1 MNRLLPSL
9 AAILIS
15 ATSYSHAQGDGDL
28 QSGGLDLQLTPTIPD
43 NVRVTSNN
51 GAEYNGETGLIRY
64 LGGVQVYTDNGI
76 QIFAKQALIDTTK
89 EVIHLN
95 GDVSIYQNSTL
106 HRGSKASYNYG
117 TEQLDTKELKTSMDP
132 FLLDSDTFTSETV
145 DGKRVFIG
153 NNAGLST
160 HDRQNPNFW
169 IRAKKIEIYPE
180 EEIIFRNL
188 KLYAGD
194 TPIFWLPYLSQS
206 VGSELGYQFTPG
218 SKSNWGLFL
227 LNQYGIMLGGEKKP
241 VSGRKKDQWLLSE
254 WLLDFRSKRGVGV
267 GVDFTDQRLDGN
279 SNLGWLKTYYADDT
293 NPSLSR
299 TSIPR
304 ETIDSNRYKIEL
316 KYRFDWQNNPSTTT
330 IVDTNLTYLSD
341 RYFLE
346 DFEERNYT
354 LNPQPDNIIGIQR
367 RSDQYQLGAFTR
379 LQLNDFYEA
388 DTRLPEIYLDHAKR
402 PIFNSS
408 ILHEGSTSIG
418 YYKEELGDS
427 DSVRLRAEA
436 ADSYTTP
443 ERESEIERLLGENS
457 FARIHTYQELSR
469 PIEITNGVTVTP
481 RAGAGYSYYWDE
493 GADGKTHSSP
503 HGYLGLDAAMKF
515 TKSYASV
522 QSRRWG
528 LNELLHVVQPYTN
541 ISVLATNELD
551 EDDSKIDRLTPT
563 ERPRP
568 IDVARFTAIDDY
580 QNWSIARLGTRNSL
594 ITKRNNRSHSWL
606 TLDTYIDAFL
616 NDPEYNRDF
625 SNLYNDLRWSPVP
638 WGSMYLKSQSPINSE
653 GFTELTTGFTFWP
666 HENIELEI
674 GHSYLKD
681 HPIIAD
687 SNLIHGRTYFRMNQ
701 KWGFGTYHQWQS
713 TDNTLERQEYSFN
726 RNFESWTA
734 GLGFYQRDN
743 RLNKE
748 YGALLNISLN
758 AIPSLSLPF
767 NIEAQ

>member
-1 MNRLLPSL
+1 MYRIVPSL
-9 AAILIS
+9 AAIFIS
-15 ATSYSHAQGDGDL
+15 AISYSHAQEDGDL
-28 QSGGLDLQLTPTIPD
+28 QPGGLDLQLTPTMPE
-43 NVRVTSNN
+43 NVRISSNN

-76 QIFAKQALIDTTK
+76 QIFAKQALIDTIK

-95 GDVSIYQNSTL
+95 GDVSIYQNATL

-153 NNAGLST
+153 TDAGLST
-160 HDRQNPNFW
+160 HDRQTPNFW

-180 EEIIFRNL
+180 DEIIFRSV

-206 VGSELGYQFTPG
+206 IGSELGYQFTPG

-227 LNQYGIMLGGEKKP
+227 LNQYGIMLGGTTNP
-241 VSGRKKDQWLLSE
+241 VTGRKEDQWLLSE
-254 WLLDFRSKRGVGV
+254 WHLDFRSKRGVGV
-267 GVDFTDQRLDGN
+267 GVDFTDQRLDDN
-279 SNLGWLKTYYADDT
+279 SNLGWFKSYYTHDQDPT
-293 NPSLSR
+293 LSR

-304 ETIDSNRYKIEL
+304 EKISRDRYKLEL
-316 KYRFDWQNNPSTTT
+316 KYRFDWENNPSTTT

-341 RYFLE
+341 RHYLE

-367 RSDQYQLGAFTR
+367 RSDQSQLGAFTH
-379 LQLNDFYEA
+379 LQLNDFYQA

-408 ILHEGSTSIG
+408 ILHEGSSSIG
-418 YYKEELGDS
+418 YYKDELGKD
-427 DSVRLRAEA
+427 DPARLRAEA
-436 ADSYTTP
+436 AYPGTTP
-443 ERESEIERLLGENS
+443 ERESEIQRLLGENS

-469 PIEITNGVTVTP
+469 PIEVTNGVTVTP
-481 RAGAGYSYYWDE
+481 RAGAGYSHYWN
-493 GADGKTHSSP
+493 DGSDNKTHGSP

-515 TKSYASV
+515 TRSYSI
-522 QSRRWG
+522 QSKGWG
-528 LNELLHVVQPYTN
+528 INELLHVIQPYTN
-541 ISVLATNELD
+541 ISVLATNELSD
-551 EDDSKIDRLTPT
+551 DDSKIDRLTPT

-568 IDVARFTAIDDY
+568 VDVARFTAIDDY
-580 QNWSIARLGTRNSL
+580 KNWSIARLGARNNL

-606 TLDTYIDAFL
+606 TLDTYIDTFL

-625 SNLYNDLRWSPVP
+625 SNLYNDLRWNPVP
-638 WGSMYLKSQSPINSE
+638 WGSLTLNTQFPINSE
-653 GFTELTTGFTFWP
+653 GFTELTTGLQFWA
-666 HENIELEI
+666 HENIELQI
-674 GHSYLKD
+674 GHSYLHN
-681 HPIIAD
+681 HPIITD

-701 KWGFGTYHQWQS
+701 KWGFGTYHQWQF
-713 TDNTLERQEYSFN
+713 TDNTLERQEYSFH
-726 RNFESWTA
+726 RNFESWSA

-748 YGALLNISLN
+748 YGALLNISLT
-758 AIPSLSLPF
+758 AIPSFSLPF